1 MKKYLNER
9 SMCIHNRQYMSPQEW
24 FTLYT
29 KFQKIEPRLVQ
40 ISNFNDKELS
50 FEMEKVQGFGL
61 SDFDQIKKLSI
72 NERRNVMS
80 EVICLWGKLQSF
92 TIDEIYTFVH
102 KDFCVNNL
110 MYDTNKKQVKLIDPD
125 AFQKEAPRQFA
136 PIFHGPFIDTLYNM
150 KQWERL

>member
-9 SMCIHNRQYMSPQEW
+9 SMCIHNKHTSPQEW

-29 KFQKIEPRLVQ
+29 KFQKIEPRLAK
-40 ISNFNDKELS
+40 ISNFNEQELS
-50 FEMEKVQGFGL
+50 FEIEKVNGFGL
-61 SDFDQIKKLSI
+61 YDFDQIKKLSI
-72 NERRNVMS
+72 KERRNIMS
-80 EVICLWGKLQSF
+80 DVICLWGKLQSF
-92 TIDEIYTFVH
+92 TVDETYIFLH

-125 AFQKEAPRQFA
+125 AFQKEAPRQFT
-136 PIFHGPFIDTLYNM
+136 PIFHGPFIDTLYNI